1 MMSGH
6 VFNAFEEKGSRTDPD
21 GRIFYLW
28 QDAKARELFDRS
40 APRRPPLLRRG
51 RGELYEIDKK
61 SLPGSP
67 ALYGGELQSLG
78 FKVCDFYRSVSK
90 TGSGEVWMGYV
101 LDKIPVK

>member
-1 MMSGH
+1 M
-6 VFNAFEEKGSRTDPD
+6 KRKDP
-21 GRIFYLW
+21 GQIQTAEFFYLW

-40 APRRPPLLRRG
+40 APRKPRLLRQG

-78 FKVCDFYRSVSK
+78 FKVCDFLNPDPRSPSP
-90 TGSGEVWMGYV
+90 GPWYVWMSYV